1 MKNVNYNFMQGLS
14 SNIKNIIYVTVGLV
28 LLYGVIWLATRESKM
43 PTEIKASIDSL
54 TAANKKL
61 IESQQHM
68 NNTINSYKLK
78 LNILDSQI
86 DNIKNKTI
94 IINKYY
100 NDLGQQV
107 DQYVPYQIDSFFK
120 QRYNY

>member
-1 MKNVNYNFMQGLS
+1 MQGLS